1 MKATTVEKEMIQRP
15 AAPPHEAGLEPV
27 APVAKAA
34 ASRSIRPTTI
44 IEFAVL
50 LPLTLVAMEA
60 VLGFAGV
67 GQQEIL
73 QPDRQI
79 GCVHI
84 PGKKVTWRL
93 EGFSNDSF
101 SSAGLRDVEHQVQK
115 PAGTLRIAFLG
126 DSATEGLQVKMSE
139 TFAKK
144 LEAQLIANASDTK
157 QKHVE
162 VLNFGCSSY
171 STGQELLQF
180 DRQVAKYKPDLTV
193 VLMVLGDTLE
203 NSVDLAHKGQAE
215 PKPYFYLDHAGA
227 LKEDDSVLLAN
238 ASKLAPNPV
247 IDFLRR
253 TSCLYG
259 VWSQINFNWSLT
271 DKLYFRLTHLARDI
285 CKRLEGK
292 SKAVAAPIYP
302 PQDQLKVTQ
311 ALVASFN
318 QRVKANQGKFA
329 LMVFPDITGS
339 NVTWANDIAQLK
351 TQGQSQ
357 GFDVIDLNQPFKA
370 QKDPGSLFLEYHFS
384 KEGHAVVADTVL
396 QYLKSNLGWRV
407 DK

>member
-1 MKATTVEKEMIQRP
+1 MKATTVEKETIQRP
-15 AAPPHEAGLEPV
+15 GAPASCSVPGLEPV
-27 APVAKAA
+27 APKF
-34 ASRSIRPTTI
+34 SPRSIRPSTI

-50 LPLTLVAMEA
+50 LPLALLAMEA

-101 SSAGLRDVEHQVQK
+101 SSSGLRDLEHQVLK

-144 LEAQLIANASDTK
+144 LEADLSGNVLGPK
-157 QKHVE
+157 QKHIE

-180 DRQVAKYKPDLTV
+180 DRAVAQYKPDLTV

-203 NSVDLAHKGQAE
+203 NTVDVAHKGQAE
-215 PKPYFYLDHAGA
+215 PKPYFLSGPD
-227 LKEDDSVLLAN
+227 
-238 ASKLAPNPV
+238 
-247 IDFLRR
+247 R
-253 TSCLYG
+253 
-259 VWSQINFNWSLT
+259 Q
-271 DKLYFRLTHLARDI
+271 ARA
-285 CKRLEGK
+285 R
-292 SKAVAAPIYP
+292 
-302 PQDQLKVTQ
+302 
-311 ALVASFN
+311 
-318 QRVKANQGKFA
+318 
-329 LMVFPDITGS
+329 
-339 NVTWANDIAQLK
+339 
-351 TQGQSQ
+351 
-357 GFDVIDLNQPFKA
+357 
-370 QKDPGSLFLEYHFS
+370 
-384 KEGHAVVADTVL
+384 
-396 QYLKSNLGWRV
+396 
-407 DK
+407 